1 MNVLISGASGLV
13 GSALIPA
20 LVSRGDRVIRLVRH
34 PAEPGAPEI
43 EWHPGS
49 RLDPEA
55 LEGFDAVIHLAGE
68 SVFGRWTAAK
78 KKAIYDSR
86 VLGGQTISD
95 AIAGCQRAT
104 QIFLSASAIGY
115 YGSRADEPLDED
127 SSNGEGFLAEV
138 AREWEGATAAARRD
152 GARVVNLRFGVVL
165 STQGGALQKMLPPFR
180 FGLGG
185 RMGDGKQWFS
195 WISIVDA
202 IGAILFALDQERVRG
217 PLNLVAPDP
226 VTNGDFAKT
235 LGRVLHRPAIF
246 PVPTFIPRLVF
257 GKEMTDETFSASQ
270 RVIPAK
276 LAATGYNFRYPELEA
291 ALRALLG

>member
-20 LVSRGDRVIRLVRH
+20 LVGRGDRVIRLVRH

-49 RLDPEA
+49 RLDPEK

-68 SVFGRWTAAK
+68 NIFGRWTAAK

-86 VLGGQTISD
+86 VGGAQTLSE
-95 AIAGCQRAT
+95 AIAGCQRAPR
-104 QIFLSASAIGY
+104 IFLSASAIGY
-115 YGSRADEPLDED
+115 YGSRADESLGEESP
-127 SSNGEGFLAEV
+127 NGEGYLAEV
-138 AREWEGATAAARRD
+138 AREWEEATAAARRA

-165 STQGGALQKMLPPFR
+165 SPQGGALKRMLPPFR

-185 RMGDGKQWFS
+185 RIGSGTQWFS
-195 WISIVDA
+195 WISIDDA
-202 IGAILFALDQERVRG
+202 IGAVLFVLDQERVRG
-217 PLNLVAPDP
+217 PVNIVAPAP
-226 VTNGDFAKT
+226 VTNLDFSKT
-235 LGRVLHRPAIF
+235 LGRVLQRPAIF
-246 PVPTFIPRLVF
+246 PVPIFIPRLIF
-257 GKEMTDETFSASQ
+257 GKEMTAETFAASQ

-276 LAATGYNFRYPELEA
+276 LAAAGYNFRHPELEG

>member
-20 LVSRGDRVIRLVRH
+20 LVARGDRVIRLVRH

-43 EWHPGS
+43 EWRPGN

-68 SVFGRWTAAK
+68 NIFGRWTAAK
-78 KKAIYDSR
+78 KEAIRESR
-86 VLGGQTISD
+86 VSGAQTLSD
-95 AIAGCQRAT
+95 AIAGCQRSPH
-104 QIFLSASAIGY
+104 IFLSASAIGY
-115 YGSRADEPLDED
+115 YGSRADESLDEE
-127 SSNGEGFLAEV
+127 SSSGEGFLAEV
-138 AREWEGATAAARRD
+138 GRDWEGATAAARRA

-165 STQGGALQKMLPPFR
+165 SPQGGALKKMLPAFR
-180 FGLGG
+180 LGLGG
-185 RMGDGKQWFS
+185 RIGSGKQWFS
-195 WISIVDA
+195 WISIADA

-217 PLNLVAPDP
+217 PLNLVAPAP
-226 VTNGDFAKT
+226 VTNADFGKT
-235 LGRVLHRPAIF
+235 LSRVLHRPAIF
-246 PVPTFIPRLVF
+246 PVPLFIPRLIF
-257 GKEMTDETFSASQ
+257 GRETTAETFSASQ

-276 LAATGYNFRYPELEA
+276 LVAAGYNFRHPELEG

>member
-34 PAEPGAPEI
+34 PAAPGAPEI

-49 RLDPEA
+49 LLDPEA

-86 VLGGQTISD
+86 VLGAQTISD
-95 AIAGCQRAT
+95 AIAGCQRAP

-115 YGSRADEPLDED
+115 YGSRAGEPLDED

-138 AREWEGATAAARRD
+138 AREWEGATAAARRA

-226 VTNGDFAKT
+226 VTNQDFAKT

-276 LAATGYNFRYPELEA
+276 LAATGYNFRHPELEA
-291 ALRALLG
+291 ALRTLLG

>member
-34 PAEPGAPEI
+34 PAAPGAPEI

-49 RLDPEA
+49 LLDPEA
-55 LEGFDAVIHLAGE
+55 LEGFDAIIHLAGE

-86 VLGGQTISD
+86 VLGAQTISD
-95 AIAGCQRAT
+95 AIAGCQRAP

-138 AREWEGATAAARRD
+138 AREWEGATAAARRA

-226 VTNGDFAKT
+226 VTNQDFAKT

-291 ALRALLG
+291 ALRTLLG

>member
-20 LVSRGDRVIRLVRH
+20 LVARGDRVIRLVRH

-43 EWHPGS
+43 EWHPGA

-86 VLGGQTISD
+86 VGGAQTLSD
-95 AIAGCQRAT
+95 AIAGCQRAP

-127 SSNGEGFLAEV
+127 SSHGEDFLAKV
-138 AREWEGATAAARRD
+138 AREWEGATAAARRA
-152 GARVVNLRFGVVL
+152 GTRVINLRFGVVL
-165 STQGGALQKMLPPFR
+165 STQGGALKKMLPPFR

-185 RMGDGKQWFS
+185 RIGSGKQWFS

-217 PLNLVAPDP
+217 PLNLVAPSP
-226 VTNGDFAKT
+226 VTNGEFATT

-246 PVPTFIPRLVF
+246 PVPIFIPRLVF
-257 GKEMTDETFSASQ
+257 GKEMTGQTLSASQ

-276 LAATGYNFRYPELEA
+276 LAAAGYNFRHPELEA